1 MAIHLAPQVQR
12 VLGRLIGPLAFAALV
27 LLGGAAVSGSAQAAP
42 RCGDRDAILKT
53 LEQRHE
59 ETPQALGLSADGG
72 VLEILVSPEGGWT
85 ILVTYPKRP
94 TCVLAVGEAG
104 QMLPVA
110 GRPA

>member
-53 LEQRHE
+53 LEQR
-59 ETPQALGLSADGG
+59 SW
-72 VLEILVSPEGGWT
+72 S
-85 ILVTYPKRP
+85 RP
-94 TCVLAVGEAG
+94 RA
-104 QMLPVA
+104 A
-110 GRPA
+110 GRSW

>member
-72 VLEILVSPEGGWT
+72 VLEILS
-85 ILVTYPKRP
+85 RRR
-94 TCVLAVGEAG
+94 A
-104 QMLPVA
+104 A
-110 GRPA
+110 GRSW